1 LLLRVSLL
9 RVVLRD
15 VLLPAGLRPA
25 MAGPRASVKT
35 A

>member
-1 LLLRVSLL
+1 LLLRASLL

-25 MAGPRASVKT
+25 LAGPRER
-35 A
+35 